1 MSFAG
6 HPLKRRDLYPGTLVD
21 GLPLT
26 DGPPARWR
34 RRATRL
40 LKSSGEREEAELER
54 LIRAQPGAA
63 RANTIAVISPKGGVG
78 KTTVSFLIGSLL
90 ATHLQTWAIAVDTN
104 PDFGTLA
111 DLAPDGLRPTR
122 SLADLLDDMDG
133 IRTASQLRPYVARL
147 PTGLHVLG
155 SPCDAEVTAGLSTQR
170 YGELL
175 AFLSTFYE
183 LVVLDCGT
191 GVSRPLA
198 RFAVERADQVMV
210 VTTAEWI
217 TANVVLSALEHIRHD
232 RTTLVLNKAHPDL
245 APNVEALENRFR
257 SERLH
262 RSVTLPDDPQLATM
276 LDTGTY
282 ALEALDRPTRLA
294 IKRLGLAAAEQ
305 LV

>member
-6 HPLKRRDLYPGTLVD
+6 RPLKRRELYPGPQVD
-21 GLPLT
+21 GRPLPT
-26 DGPPARWR
+26 GPPARWG
-34 RRATRL
+34 RRASRL
-40 LKSSGEREEAELER
+40 LTSAGERQEAELER
-54 LIRAQPGAA
+54 RIRAQPGAG
-63 RANTIAVISPKGGVG
+63 RANTLAVISPKGGVG
-78 KTTVSFLIGSLL
+78 KTTVSFLVGSLL
-90 ATHLQTWAIAVDTN
+90 ATHLQSWAIAVDTN

-122 SLADLLDDMDG
+122 SLADLLEDMDG

-147 PTGLHVLG
+147 PTGLHVIG
-155 SPCDAEVTAGLSTQR
+155 TPSDAEVTAELSSER

-198 RFAVERADQVMV
+198 RFAVDRADQVMV
-210 VTTAEWI
+210 VSTAEWVA
-217 TANVVLSALEHIRHD
+217 ANLVLSALDHIRHD
-232 RTTLVLNKAHPDL
+232 RTTLVLNRARSEL
-245 APNVEALENRFR
+245 ADNVEALEKRFR
-257 SERLH
+257 GERLH
-262 RSVTLPDDPQLATM
+262 RSVTLPDDSQLATM